1 MIKKS
6 RQLNLVLLFLAV
18 ALLLIISFAVI
29 FVIGTQASQLADDLL
44 QRQSIVQRLQ
54 AIVATAGDAETGQR
68 GYLLT
73 GDEKYLAPYANALS
87 DVRSRISGLQK
98 AATEGF
104 IAPPEIE
111 KIDRLIS
118 AKFFE
123 LAQTVDL
130 KRQHRDQDAL
140 AIVLGGKG
148 KQLMDEI
155 RGACG
160 QIVLTQQVRISQD
173 LSETV
178 QDGKIRFW
186 LYAGGL
192 VINVVFLGW
201 VCWRIFAEMA
211 ARDDAAKEID
221 RQREYLDVTLAS
233 IGDGVIVTDAKGRV
247 TFLNE
252 VAEELCGWSL
262 PHAKGKACAEIFNI
276 VNETTRAVVQNPVDR
291 VIETGRIIGL
301 ANHTVL
307 IRPDGSEIPIDDSGA
322 PIRQKDGTIMG
333 VVLVFRDFSEQKQA
347 AEAILTVKNEL
358 EKANQSKDEFLAAL
372 SHELR
377 APLTP
382 IVATLDRWQAQ
393 KQLGSEML
401 AEINMLRRNA
411 ALETRLVD
419 DLLDVARITQHKMPL
434 SRQVVDIKILV
445 RAALDM
451 VEEEVR
457 DRKMRVAFNAD
468 IEPLWVDVDP
478 ARIQQVFW
486 NILRNALKFTQDG
499 GSIDIEV
506 APTSGTWVSISF
518 SDSGIGMS
526 SQTLGRI
533 FQPFEQGTKEL
544 VRSYGGLGLGLAIS
558 KSLVEAHGGTIS
570 AASAGHGT
578 GSTFLV
584 TLPKAFRPAPVSRAA
599 SSGNA
604 TPVSLS
610 SLRILMIEDH
620 EDTALVIARM
630 LEDIGHRV
638 VPANSVASAVD
649 VLTRE
654 KFDLI
659 ISDIGLPDGNGV
671 SLIHAV
677 RAFCSAPAIALT
689 GYGMREDVERCLK
702 AGFNKHL
709 TKPVTLETIRQII
722 AEICPNP
729 IIEATGPE
737 KTASPLSTS

>member
-1 MIKKS
+1 MIQKS
-6 RQLNLVLLFLAV
+6 RQLNLGLLFLAV
-18 ALLLIISFAVI
+18 ALLLIASFVFI
-29 FVIGTQASQLADDLL
+29 FALGTSMSRLADDLL
-44 QRQSIVQRLQ
+44 QRQSVVQRLE
-54 AIVATAGDAETGQR
+54 AVAAAAGDAETGQR

-73 GDEKYLAPYANALS
+73 GDDKYLAPYTNALS
-87 DVRSRISGLQK
+87 EMQMRLSALQK
-98 AATEGF
+98 AAAEG
-104 IAPPEIE
+104 
-111 KIDRLIS
+111 LIS
-118 AKFFE
+118 SADVDKINRLVSAKLSE

-130 KRQHRDQDAL
+130 IRQNRRQDAL
-140 AIVLGGKG
+140 VVVKGGQG

-155 RGACG
+155 RDVCSKLILV
-160 QIVLTQQVRISQD
+160 QQTQTNHD
-173 LSETV
+173 LSETTSA
-178 QDGKIRFW
+178 GKIRTW

-192 VINVVFLGW
+192 VINLIFLGW
-201 VCWRIFAEMA
+201 VGRRIFAEMA

-252 VAEELCGWSL
+252 VAEKLCGWSL
-262 PHAKGKACAEIFNI
+262 PEAKGKACSEIFKI
-276 VNETTRAVVQNPVDR
+276 VNETTRAVVRNPVDR
-291 VIETGRIIGL
+291 VIEAGRIVGL

-322 PIRQKDGTIMG
+322 PIRQKDGRIRG
-333 VVLVFRDFSEQKQA
+333 VVLVFRDFSEQKKA
-347 AEAILTVKNEL
+347 AEAILVVKNEL

-382 IVATLDRWQAQ
+382 IIATLDRWQAR
-393 KQLGSEML
+393 KTLGGEML
-401 AEINMLRRNA
+401 AELTILRRNA
-411 ALETRLVD
+411 ALEARLVD
-419 DLLDVARITQHKMPL
+419 DLLDVARITQRKMPL
-434 SRQVVDIKILV
+434 SRQVVAIKILV

-451 VEEEVR
+451 IDEEVR
-457 DRKMRVAFNAD
+457 DRKMRVAFNAGS
-468 IEPLWVDVDP
+468 EPFWVDVDP

-486 NILRNALKFTQDG
+486 NVLKNALKFTQDG
-499 GSIDIEV
+499 GAIDIEV

-526 SQTLGRI
+526 SQTLGKI
-533 FQPFEQGTKEL
+533 FQPFEQGTNEL

-558 KSLVEAHGGTIS
+558 KALVEAHGGTIS

-584 TLPKAFRPAPVSRAA
+584 TLPKAFRPAPVSLEP
-599 SSGNA
+599 SFGNA
-604 TPVSLS
+604 TPASVG
-610 SLRILMIEDH
+610 SLRVLMIEDH
-620 EDTALVIARM
+620 EDTALVMARM
-630 LEDIGHRV
+630 LEDIGHHV
-638 VPANSVASAVD
+638 VPANSVASAID

-702 AGFNKHL
+702 AGFNKHI
-709 TKPVTLETIRQII
+709 TKPVTVETIRQII
-722 AEICPNP
+722 AEICPKC
-729 IIEATGPE
+729 EA
-737 KTASPLSTS
+737 S

>member
-1 MIKKS
+1 MIQKS
-6 RQLNLVLLFLAV
+6 RQLNLGLLFLAV
-18 ALLLIISFAVI
+18 ALLLIASFVFI
-29 FVIGTQASQLADDLL
+29 FALGTSMSRLADDLL
-44 QRQSIVQRLQ
+44 QRQSVVQRLE
-54 AIVATAGDAETGQR
+54 AVAAAAGDAETGQR

-73 GDEKYLAPYANALS
+73 GDDKYLAPYTNALS
-87 DVRSRISGLQK
+87 EMQMRLSALQK
-98 AATEGF
+98 AAAEG
-104 IAPPEIE
+104 
-111 KIDRLIS
+111 LIS
-118 AKFFE
+118 SADVDKINRLVSAKLSE

-130 KRQHRDQDAL
+130 IRQNRRQDAL
-140 AIVLGGKG
+140 VVVKGGQG

-155 RGACG
+155 RDVCSKLILV
-160 QIVLTQQVRISQD
+160 QQTQTNHD
-173 LSETV
+173 LSETTSA
-178 QDGKIRFW
+178 GKIRTW

-192 VINVVFLGW
+192 VINLIFLGW
-201 VCWRIFAEMA
+201 VGRRIFAEMA

-252 VAEELCGWSL
+252 VAEKLCGWSL
-262 PHAKGKACAEIFNI
+262 PEAKGKACSEIFKI
-276 VNETTRAVVQNPVDR
+276 VNETTRAVVRNPVDR
-291 VIETGRIIGL
+291 VIETGRIVGL

-322 PIRQKDGTIMG
+322 PIRQKDGRIRG
-333 VVLVFRDFSEQKQA
+333 VVLVFRDFSEQKKA
-347 AEAILTVKNEL
+347 AEAILVVKNEL

-382 IVATLDRWQAQ
+382 IIATLDRWQAR
-393 KQLGSEML
+393 KTLGGEML
-401 AEINMLRRNA
+401 AELTILRRNA
-411 ALETRLVD
+411 ALEARLVD
-419 DLLDVARITQHKMPL
+419 DLLDVARITQRKMPL
-434 SRQVVDIKILV
+434 SRQVVAIKILV

-451 VEEEVR
+451 IDEEVR
-457 DRKMRVAFNAD
+457 DRKMRVAFNAGS
-468 IEPLWVDVDP
+468 EPFWVDVDP

-486 NILRNALKFTQDG
+486 NVLKNALKFTQDG
-499 GSIDIEV
+499 GAIDIEV

-526 SQTLGRI
+526 SQTLGKI
-533 FQPFEQGTKEL
+533 FQPFEQGTNEL

-558 KSLVEAHGGTIS
+558 KALVEAHGGTIS

-584 TLPKAFRPAPVSRAA
+584 TLPKAFRPAPVSLEP
-599 SSGNA
+599 SFGNA
-604 TPVSLS
+604 TPASVG
-610 SLRILMIEDH
+610 SLRVLMIEDH
-620 EDTALVIARM
+620 EDTALVMARM
-630 LEDIGHRV
+630 LEDIGHHV
-638 VPANSVASAVD
+638 VPANSVASAID

-702 AGFNKHL
+702 AGFNKHI
-709 TKPVTLETIRQII
+709 TKPVTVETIRQII
-722 AEICPNP
+722 AEICPKC
-729 IIEATGPE
+729 EA
-737 KTASPLSTS
+737 S

>member
-1 MIKKS
+1 MIQKS
-6 RQLNLVLLFLAV
+6 RHLNLGLLFLAV
-18 ALLLIISFAVI
+18 ALLLIASFVFI
-29 FVIGTQASQLADDLL
+29 FALGTSMSRLADDLL
-44 QRQSIVQRLQ
+44 QRQSVVQRLE
-54 AIVATAGDAETGQR
+54 AVAAAAGDAETGQR

-73 GDEKYLAPYANALS
+73 GDDKYLAPYTNALS
-87 DVRSRISGLQK
+87 EMQMRLSALQK
-98 AATEGF
+98 AAAEG
-104 IAPPEIE
+104 
-111 KIDRLIS
+111 LIS
-118 AKFFE
+118 SADVDKINRLVSAKVSE

-130 KRQHRDQDAL
+130 MRQNRQPDAL
-140 AIVLGGKG
+140 AVVKGGQG

-155 RGACG
+155 RDACSKLILAQQT
-160 QIVLTQQVRISQD
+160 QINHDLNESISA
-173 LSETV
+173 
-178 QDGKIRFW
+178 GKIRTW

-192 VINVVFLGW
+192 LINLIFLGW
-201 VCWRIFAEMA
+201 VGRRIFAEMA

-252 VAEELCGWSL
+252 VAEKLCGWSL
-262 PHAKGKACAEIFNI
+262 SDAKGKACAEIFKI
-276 VNETTRAVVQNPVDR
+276 VNEATRAVVQNPVDR
-291 VIETGRIIGL
+291 VIETGRIVGL

-322 PIRQKDGTIMG
+322 PIRQKDGRIRG
-333 VVLVFRDFSEQKQA
+333 VVLVFRDFSEQKKA
-347 AEAILTVKNEL
+347 AEAILVVKNEL

-382 IVATLDRWQAQ
+382 IIATLDRWQAR
-393 KQLGSEML
+393 KTLGSEML
-401 AEINMLRRNA
+401 AELTILRRNA
-411 ALETRLVD
+411 ALEARLVG
-419 DLLDVARITQHKMPL
+419 DLLDVARITQRKMPL

-451 VEEEVR
+451 IDEEVR
-457 DRKMRVAFNAD
+457 DRKMRVAFNAGN
-468 IEPLWVDVDP
+468 ETFWVDVDP

-486 NILRNALKFTQDG
+486 NVLKNALKFTQDG
-499 GSIDIEV
+499 GAIDIEV

-526 SQTLGRI
+526 SQTLGKI
-533 FQPFEQGTKEL
+533 FQPFEQGTNEL

-558 KSLVEAHGGTIS
+558 KALVEAHGGTIS

-584 TLPKAFRPAPVSRAA
+584 TLPKAFRPAPVSLEP
-599 SSGNA
+599 SFGNA
-604 TPVSLS
+604 TPARVG

-620 EDTALVIARM
+620 KDTALVMARM
-630 LEDIGHRV
+630 LEDIGHHV
-638 VPANSVASAVD
+638 VPANSVASAID

-677 RAFCSAPAIALT
+677 RAFCSTPAIALT

-702 AGFNKHL
+702 AGFNKHI

-729 IIEATGPE
+729 VSETKAE
-737 KTASPLSTS
+737 E

>member
-18 ALLLIISFAVI
+18 AALLGSSFVFI
-29 FVIGTQASQLADDLL
+29 FLIGTRASRLGDDLR
-44 QRQSIVQRLQ
+44 QRQSTVQRLL
-54 AIVATAGDAETGQR
+54 AIVSTVGDAETGQR

-73 GDEKYLAPYANALS
+73 GDEKYLAPYANSLS
-87 DVRSRISGLQK
+87 EVHSRISALRI

-104 IAPPEIE
+104 ILPREVD
-111 KIDRLIS
+111 KIDNLVS
-118 AKFFE
+118 AKFSE

-140 AIVLGGKG
+140 AIVRGGQG

-155 RGACG
+155 RAVCG
-160 QIVLTQQVRISQD
+160 QLVLTQQVRIEND
-173 LSETV
+173 ISETIK
-178 QDGKIRFW
+178 DGKIRLW

-192 VINVVFLGW
+192 VINVGFLAW
-201 VCWRIFAEMA
+201 VCRRIFAEMA
-211 ARDDAAKEID
+211 TREAATQEID
-221 RQREYLDVTLAS
+221 RQREFLDVTLAS
-233 IGDGVIVTDAKGRV
+233 IGDGVIVTDAKGAV

-252 VAEELCGWSL
+252 VAQQLSGWSL
-262 PHAKGKACAEIFNI
+262 LDAKGRSCSEIFNI
-276 VNETTRAVVQNPVDR
+276 VNETTRAIVQNPVEK
-291 VIETGRIIGL
+291 VLQTGRVVGL

-307 IRPDGSEIPIDDSGA
+307 IRRDGREIPIDDSGA
-322 PIRQKDGTIMG
+322 PIRQKDGGILG
-333 VVLVFRDFSEQKQA
+333 VVLVFRDFSEQKKA
-347 AEAILTVKNEL
+347 DEAILAVKNQL
-358 EKANQSKDEFLAAL
+358 EKANQAKDEFLAAL

-382 IVATLDRWQAQ
+382 IIATLDRWQAQ

-401 AEINMLRRNA
+401 ADLNMLRRNA
-411 ALETRLVD
+411 ALEARLVD
-419 DLLDVARITQHKMPL
+419 DLLDVARITQRKMPL
-434 SRQVVDIKILV
+434 SRQVVEIKILV
-445 RAALDM
+445 RTALDM
-451 VEEEVR
+451 VNEEVR
-457 DRKMRVAFNAD
+457 DRKMRIVFNAGS
-468 IEPLWVDVDP
+468 EALWVDVDP

-486 NILRNALKFTQDG
+486 NILKNALKFTQDG
-499 GSIDIEV
+499 GSIDIEA
-506 APTSGTWVSISF
+506 APTSGSWVSISF

-533 FQPFEQGTKEL
+533 FQPFEQGADEL

-584 TLPKAFRPAPVSRAA
+584 MLPKAFRPAPFSPEPA
-599 SSGNA
+599 SNSSS
-604 TPVSLS
+604 PVVLGSLKV
-610 SLRILMIEDH
+610 LVVEDH
-620 EDTALVIARM
+620 EDTAIVMGRM
-630 LEDIGHRV
+630 LADMGHTS
-638 VPANSVASAVD
+638 VPASSVASAVD
-649 VLTRE
+649 ALTRE

-677 RAFCSAPAIALT
+677 RAFCDAPAIALT

-702 AGFNKHL
+702 AGFNKHI
-709 TKPVTLETIRQII
+709 TKPVTFGSLRQII
-722 AEICPNP
+722 AEVT
-729 IIEATGPE
+729 ATKWIQPQ
-737 KTASPLSTS
+737 TNADLRR

>member
-1 MIKKS
+1 MIQKS
-6 RQLNLVLLFLAV
+6 RQLDLGVLFLAV
-18 ALLLIISFAVI
+18 ALLLIASFVFI
-29 FVIGTQASQLADDLL
+29 FALGTSVSRLADDLL
-44 QRQSIVQRLQ
+44 QRQSVVQRLE
-54 AIVATAGDAETGQR
+54 AVAAAADDAETGQR

-73 GDEKYLAPYANALS
+73 GDDKYLAPYTNALS
-87 DVRSRISGLQK
+87 EMQMRLSALQK
-98 AATEGF
+98 AAAEG
-104 IAPPEIE
+104 
-111 KIDRLIS
+111 LIS
-118 AKFFE
+118 SADVDKINRLVSAKLSE

-130 KRQHRDQDAL
+130 MRQNRQQDAL
-140 AIVLGGKG
+140 AVVKSGQG
-148 KQLMDEI
+148 KQWMDEI
-155 RGACG
+155 RDACSQLILAQQT
-160 QIVLTQQVRISQD
+160 QINHDLNETISA
-173 LSETV
+173 
-178 QDGKIRFW
+178 GKLRTW

-192 VINVVFLGW
+192 LINLIFLGW
-201 VCWRIFAEMA
+201 VGRRIFSEMA
-211 ARDDAAKEID
+211 ARNDAAKEID

-233 IGDGVIVTDAKGRV
+233 IGDGVIVTDANGRV

-252 VAEELCGWSL
+252 VAEKLCGWSL
-262 PHAKGKACAEIFNI
+262 PDAKGKACSEIFKI
-276 VNETTRAVVQNPVDR
+276 VNETTRPVVQNPVDR
-291 VIETGRIIGL
+291 VIETGRIVGL

-322 PIRQKDGTIMG
+322 PIRQKDGRIRG
-333 VVLVFRDFSEQKQA
+333 VVLVFRDFSEQKKA
-347 AEAILTVKNEL
+347 AEAILVVKNEL

-382 IVATLDRWQAQ
+382 IIATLDRWQAR
-393 KQLGSEML
+393 KTLGSEML
-401 AEINMLRRNA
+401 AELTILRRNA
-411 ALETRLVD
+411 ALEARLVD
-419 DLLDVARITQHKMPL
+419 DLLDVARITQRKMPL

-445 RAALDM
+445 HAALDM
-451 VEEEVR
+451 IDEEVR
-457 DRKMRVAFNAD
+457 DRKMRVAFNAGN
-468 IEPLWVDVDP
+468 EPFWVDVDP

-486 NILRNALKFTQDG
+486 NVLKNALKFTQDG
-499 GSIDIEV
+499 GAIDIEV

-526 SQTLGRI
+526 SQTLGKI
-533 FQPFEQGTKEL
+533 FQPFEQGTNEL

-558 KSLVEAHGGTIS
+558 KALVEAHGGTIS

-584 TLPKAFRPAPVSRAA
+584 TLPKAFRPAPVSLEP
-599 SSGNA
+599 SFGNA
-604 TPVSLS
+604 TPARVG

-620 EDTALVIARM
+620 KDTALVMVRM
-630 LEDIGHRV
+630 LEDMGHHV
-638 VPANSVASAVD
+638 VPANSVASAID

-702 AGFNKHL
+702 AGFNKHI
-709 TKPVTLETIRQII
+709 TKPVTLEIIRQII

-729 IIEATGPE
+729 VSETTGLA
-737 KTASPLSTS
+737 KAQK